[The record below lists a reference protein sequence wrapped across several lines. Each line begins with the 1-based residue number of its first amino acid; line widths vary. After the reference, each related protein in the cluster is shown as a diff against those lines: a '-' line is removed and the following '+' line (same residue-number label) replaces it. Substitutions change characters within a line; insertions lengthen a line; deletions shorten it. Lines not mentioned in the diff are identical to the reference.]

1 MKDYTYYD
9 PITMQYKRRWSVTL
23 SDYQPHIIDDNSVLE
38 TIYTVQHGDL
48 ATVIAHNIPPIPKGT
63 QFKVEKIWQNF
74 YGTWVQVIYSGRIYD
89 IPPASLRL
97 VKRENNTEK

>member
-1 MKDYTYYD
+1 
-9 PITMQYKRRWSVTL
+9 MQYKRRWSVTL
-23 SDYQPHIIDDNSVLE
+23 GDYQPHIIDDNSVLE

-48 ATVIAHNIPPIPKGT
+48 ATVIAQNIPPIPKGT

>member
-1 MKDYTYYD
+1 MKDYSYYD
-9 PITMQYKRRWSVTL
+9 PITRQYKRRWGVTL
-23 SDYQPHIIDDNSVLE
+23 SDYQPHIIDDDSVLE

-48 ATVIAHNIPPIPKGT
+48 ATVIAQNIPSIPKGT
-63 QFKVEKIWQNF
+63 QFKVEKIWQNY

>member
-1 MKDYTYYD
+1 MKDYSYYD

-23 SDYQPHIIDDNSVLE
+23 SDYQPHIIDDDSVLE

-48 ATVIAHNIPPIPKGT
+48 ATVIAQNIPPIPKGT
-63 QFKVEKIWQNF
+63 QFKVEKIGQNF